1 VQHRVAAAPG
11 APLERRAAI
20 VLAYLEAFQRRSRIC
35 AHAFCRAR
43 AAKREEGRMRAL
55 FHAALGCLALL
66 SPHAAGQAQTFPERG
81 RAITLIVPYTPG
93 GGVDFVARATAG
105 ALERELGVPVPVV
118 NRPGG
123 GAQVGLS
130 SMVRARP
137 DGYTLAMVVKPTV
150 LSHYLD
156 QSRNAGYTRA
166 SFQPVA
172 HLYSVRYALAVR
184 NGSPF
189 QDFGAFIA
197 AARANPEGLN
207 VADAGIMTAPHVM
220 LRQLERAAGVRFTS
234 VHFNGGAPA
243 INALVGGHVDA
254 MTGGGSDFVP
264 ALRTGQVRVLATTTE
279 AEDPLLPGVPTM
291 RSFGVDLLFATA
303 TGIAAPAGT
312 PPDAIAVLEGALRR
326 IAATEAWQQALLGS
340 GITPHFLGARDYAA
354 FWEAYDAAIGPVIR
368 DMIGQ

>member
-1 VQHRVAAAPG
+1 MQALRRRALLGMALTTPLAAA
-11 APLERRAAI
+11 
-20 VLAYLEAFQRRSRIC
+20 
-35 AHAFCRAR
+35 HA
-43 AAKREEGRMRAL
+43 
-55 FHAALGCLALL
+55 
-66 SPHAAGQAQTFPERG
+66 QAFPERG
-81 RAITLIVPYTPG
+81 RPITLIVPYTPG
-93 GGVDFVARATAG
+93 GGVDFVARATAAG
-105 ALERELGVPVPVV
+105 MERELGVPVAVV

-130 SMVRARP
+130 SMLRSRP

-156 QSRNAGYTRA
+156 ATRNAGYTRA
-166 SFQPVA
+166 SFQPIA

-184 NGSPF
+184 TASPF
-189 QDFGAFIA
+189 QDFRALVA

-243 INALVGGHVDA
+243 MNALIGGHVDA

-291 RSFGVDLLFATA
+291 RSMGVDVIFSTA

-312 PPDAIAVLEGALRR
+312 PADVVAVLEAALAR
-326 IAATEAWQQALLGS
+326 IAATEGWQQALLGS
-340 GITPHFLGARDYAA
+340 GITPHFLGARDYAT
-354 FWEAYDAAIGPVIR
+354 FWDAYDAAIGPVIR